1 MADEPKSEPL
11 SDSVVTALVRLAEA
25 DFSVRLK
32 RPGDRSRDD
41 VLAFL
46 INSIAEELSGLW
58 EEGKRHQAEQKAT
71 VDMISEGLL
80 ALASGRFDW
89 SAPRTND
96 GTPRDVL
103 AFLLNNTAEELS
115 LLVKTREQQAAEVAM
130 LRSARA
136 TERLAGMG
144 ALAAG
149 AAHELATP
157 LTSALLFLQEACDAA
172 RLEQKPSE
180 ILPLISTAL
189 EGVERAAVLLDD
201 LRIFVRERPQ
211 TLQAVPLD
219 SVIRGAVRLLQ
230 HEARE
235 RCKVVVQTKPAA
247 VRANEARLGQVFVNL
262 LKNAI
267 QAIDPGDPEH
277 QSVSISMELTS
288 GRVRVSVRDS
298 GHGMNDDVSARA
310 FEPFFTT
317 KPVNEGTGL
326 GLAVSLATVRE
337 LGGELT
343 LSSRVGVGT
352 LVTVELPLA
361 PPLAST
367 QPPKPG
373 DASTDVAPGATA
385 AAGTTSANERAV
397 VLVVDD
403 DPVLSRALSR
413 GLRHEYD
420 VHCACSGDEA
430 LNIITSLSGRV
441 DLVLCD
447 VMMPQMNGIELQ
459 ARIRQSC
466 PDLAERFLFISGGG
480 VTEHTR
486 AFLERLNGYIK
497 KPVSQQQLVA
507 AVRRA
512 LRNSRA
518 RSSTRGA
525 AAG

>member
-25 DFSVRLK
+25 DFSVRLN

-46 INSIAEELSGLW
+46 INSIAEELSTLW
-58 EEGKRHQAEQKAT
+58 EEGKRHQAEQEAT
-71 VDMISEGLL
+71 VNMVSEGLL

-89 SAPRTND
+89 STARSGD
-96 GTPRDVL
+96 GSPRDVI

-157 LTSALLFLQEACDAA
+157 LTSALLFLQEASDAA
-172 RLEQKPSE
+172 RLEKPPSE
-180 ILPLISTAL
+180 LLPLISTAL

-211 TLQAVPLD
+211 TLEAVPLD

-230 HEARE
+230 HEARS
-235 RCKVVVQTKPAA
+235 RCKVIVQTKPAA

-267 QAIDPGDPEH
+267 QAIEPGDPEH
-277 QSVSISMELTS
+277 QLVSITTERV
-288 GRVRVSVRDS
+288 GDRVRVCIRDT
-298 GHGMNDDVSARA
+298 GRGMSDEVAARA

-326 GLAVSLATVRE
+326 GLPVSLATVRE
-337 LGGELT
+337 LGGELS
-343 LSSRVGVGT
+343 LRSGSGVGT
-352 LVTVELPLA
+352 VVTVELPLA
-361 PPLAST
+361 PEATVASVSERD
-367 QPPKPG
+367 P
-373 DASTDVAPGATA
+373 ASDTNPEPTA
-385 AAGTTSANERAV
+385 ERPV
-397 VLVVDD
+397 VIVVDD

-413 GLRHEYD
+413 GLRHEYE
-420 VHCACSGDEA
+420 VHSACSGEEA
-430 LNIITSLSGRV
+430 LRLIAALQGGV

-447 VMMPQMNGIELQ
+447 VMMPQMTGIELQ
-459 ARIRQSC
+459 ARIHQES
-466 PDLAERFLFISGGG
+466 PELAARFLFISGGG

-486 AFLERLNGYIK
+486 SFLEHLEGYVK
-497 KPVSQQQLVA
+497 KPVSQQQLIA

-512 LRNSRA
+512 LR
-518 RSSTRGA
+518 STRGRHA
-525 AAG
+525 AREAVIE